1 MGKQWKQWQ
10 TLFFGRVTAG
20 PKRPHLGVCPGPTIP
35 LQGKQAS
42 RGCIPGFPGVH
53 GKQILYHLSH
63 QGNPLHICPWL
74 YKCLDD
80 TVLSWGHQK
89 MGHFWKQVTFNGSL
103 WRWEGTERKVGVTGV
118 APGRWYVWRSV
129 CLYFFL

>member
-1 MGKQWKQWQ
+1 MDCSPPGSSVHGILWARICERVHS
-10 TLFFGRVTAG
+10 LFQGIFPIQGLN
-20 PKRPHLGVCPGPTIP
+20 LG
-35 LQGKQAS
+35 LL
-42 RGCIPGFPGVH
+42 H